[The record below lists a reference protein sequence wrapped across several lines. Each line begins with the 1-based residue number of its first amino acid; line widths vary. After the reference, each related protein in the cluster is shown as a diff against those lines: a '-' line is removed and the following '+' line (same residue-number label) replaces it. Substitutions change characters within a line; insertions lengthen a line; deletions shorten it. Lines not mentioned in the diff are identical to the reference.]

1 MKKAQLTDGFLTLAL
16 AAAAAFGQM
25 PAGNR
30 QAERADSGT
39 SVLPGGRLITPLGEQ
54 FFTGPG
60 PFGLAISPS
69 GQFVVSADGGPN
81 RYALTVLDN
90 RALGSRESPA
100 VKHLHTARKRSRG
113 EDADDAD
120 DAADPDWLSVFMGLA
135 FDGER
140 TLYASEGESGKVRA
154 IDIVTG
160 KRQAVLDLNGGGYRD
175 SYTGDMAI
183 DAARGLL
190 FVVDQANFRL
200 VEIDARR
207 KAILQSIRTGRLPFA
222 VALAPDGRTAY
233 VTDLGMFEYRALPGA
248 DPKDL
253 KATGLPFPA
262 FGFPSKEAVHGARR
276 QTESGMVKVPGLGAP
291 NARGSNGL
299 TMIDVANPKA
309 PRVIAQSPT
318 GLPFGGSVFG
328 GSSPSGVAAAGAAAG
343 DAVGGSGGAGGGGAR
358 GGGAG
363 GGGAP
368 GVAAGGAAV
377 AGKVFVSNANQDTL
391 SVFDAKTRR
400 REPDIALRIPGYEGL
415 RGVLPIG
422 MTVTADRKWLLVA
435 EAGINAIG
443 VIDIAAGKLI
453 GHIPVGWFPAQ
464 VRVFGDTVYVANAKG
479 HGTGPNADR
488 QKALLHSFQGELRRG
503 TISRF
508 RLPQLSELDALT
520 QQVMA
525 NNGFTS
531 GRGNHSLTVAA
542 PIGEGAAT
550 LQSTLPPQIEHV
562 VIIVKENRTYDE
574 VFGDL
579 GPAANGPRDGAPAIA
594 RWGEKVTPNHHAL
607 ARRWSTSDNFY
618 ADSEVSVDGHHWLVG
633 SYPNAWT
640 TSSLMAAYGGEKS
653 FNLSTTAPGRLLF
666 AQSDSSVH
674 PEEQL
679 EAGTLWHHLERH
691 SVSFRNFGE
700 GFELAGVDEGDGLEP
715 TGARFGTNVPMPDP
729 LFRNTSRQYPG
740 FNMNIPDQ
748 YRASQFIA
756 EIDRLY
762 AKGKGAL
769 PKLIFI
775 HLPNDHT
782 AKVRPGAGYPAP
794 GSYVADNDLALGRIV
809 DYLSHSEWWPKMA
822 VFVTEDDAQSGVDH
836 VDSHRTVLMVA
847 SPYARRNYAAHANTS
862 FPGLLRT
869 AFELLRLPPLNLY
882 DATAAGLSECFTSEA
897 DLTPYDALPVD
908 AALFDAKKARI
919 VKGAP
924 PGPKMDDPAEIRRQ
938 QLEQRR
944 EQGREQQR

>member
-1 MKKAQLTDGFLTLAL
+1 MSACATVTVAL
-16 AAAAAFGQM
+16 AAAIAFAQM

-30 QAERADSGT
+30 QAERVDSGT
-39 SVLPGGRLITPLGEQ
+39 SVLPGGRYITPLGEQ

-69 GQFVVSADGGPN
+69 GQFVVSADGGPY

-90 RALGSRESPA
+90 GGLDNRAI
-100 VKHLHTARKRSRG
+100 KHLYTARKRSRG
-113 EDADDAD
+113 EDADDGD
-120 DAADPDWLSVFMGLA
+120 DAGDDPEWLSVFMGLA

-154 IDIVTG
+154 IDIVSG
-160 KRQAVLDLNGGGYRD
+160 KREAVLDLNRGGYRD
-175 SYTGDMAI
+175 SYTGDIAM

-222 VALAPDGRTAY
+222 VALAPDGQTVY

-253 KATGLPFPA
+253 KTTGLPFPA

-276 QTESGMVKVPGLGAP
+276 QTESGPVKVPGLGEP

-299 TMIDVANPKA
+299 TMVDVANPNA
-309 PRVIAQSPT
+309 LRVIAQSPT

-328 GSSPSGVAAAGAAAG
+328 GSSPSGVA
-343 DAVGGSGGAGGGGAR
+343 
-358 GGGAG
+358 
-363 GGGAP
+363 
-368 GVAAGGAAV
+368 VA

-400 REPDIALRIPGYEGL
+400 REPDIALRIPGYEEL

-422 MTVTADRKWLLVA
+422 MAVTTDHKWLLVA

-443 VIDIAAGKLI
+443 VIDIATGKLI
-453 GHIPVGWFPAQ
+453 GHIPVGWFPTQ
-464 VRVFGDTVYVANAKG
+464 VRVFGDSVFVANAKG

-520 QQVMA
+520 RQVMA
-525 NNGFTS
+525 NNGFDQS
-531 GRGNHSLTVAA
+531 REREGVVAGPA
-542 PIGEGAAT
+542 GSNSA
-550 LQSTLPPQIEHV
+550 STLPPQIEHV

-579 GPAANGPRDGAPAIA
+579 GAAANGPREGAPAIA

-607 ARRWSTSDNFY
+607 ARRWATSDNFY

-653 FNLSTTAPGRLLF
+653 FNLQTTAPGRLLF

-691 SVSFRNFGE
+691 GVSFRNFGE

-715 TGARFGTNVPMPDP
+715 TGARFGTNVPMPNP
-729 LFRNTSRQYPG
+729 LYRNTSRQYPG

-782 AKVRPGAGYPAP
+782 AKVRPGAGYPTA

-847 SPYARRNYAAHANTS
+847 SPYARRNFAAHANTS

-882 DATAAGLSECFTSEA
+882 DATAAGLSECFTSAA

-908 AALFDAKKARI
+908 AALFDPKKARI

-938 QLEQRR
+938 ELEQRR
-944 EQGREQQR
+944 QLH

>member
-1 MKKAQLTDGFLTLAL
+1 MKALFLLAL
-16 AAAAAFGQM
+16 SASLAFAQP
-25 PAGNR
+25 PAGDR
-30 QAERADSGT
+30 PAQPSASGT

-81 RYALTVLDN
+81 RYALTILEN
-90 RALGSRESPA
+90 RESTTA
-100 VKHLHTARKRSRG
+100 KHLYAARKRSRG
-113 EDADDAD
+113 DDAD
-120 DAADPDWLSVFMGLA
+120 DRDADEDPDWHSVFMGLA

-140 TLYASEGESGKVRA
+140 TLYASEGESGRVRA
-154 IDIVTG
+154 IDITTG
-160 KRQAVLDLNGGGYRD
+160 KRQSVIDLNHDGYRD
-175 SYTGDMAI
+175 SYSGDMAL
-183 DAARGLL
+183 DAVRGLL
-190 FVVDQANFRL
+190 YVVDQANFRL
-200 VEIDARR
+200 VEIDTRR
-207 KAILQSIRTGRLPFA
+207 GNIVQSIRSGRLPFA

-262 FGFPSKEAVHGARR
+262 FGFPSKDAVTGARR
-276 QTESGMVKVPGLGAP
+276 RTESGSVQVPGLGKP

-299 TMIDVANPKA
+299 TVVDVANPQA
-309 PRVIAQSPT
+309 PRVAAQLPT

-328 GSSPSGVAAAGAAAG
+328 GSSPSGV
-343 DAVGGSGGAGGGGAR
+343 
-358 GGGAG
+358 
-363 GGGAP
+363 
-368 GVAAGGAAV
+368 VAA
-377 AGKVFVSNANQDTL
+377 AGKVFVSNANQDTV

-400 REPDIALRIPGYEGL
+400 REPDIALRIPGYEAL

-422 MTVTADRKWLLVA
+422 IASTADQKWLLIA

-443 VIDIAAGKLI
+443 VVDIASRAVI
-453 GHIPVGWFPAQ
+453 GHIPAAWFPTQ

-479 HGTGPNADR
+479 RGTGPNAS
-488 QKALLHSFQGELRRG
+488 AQGELRRG
-503 TISRF
+503 VISRF
-508 RLPQLSELDALT
+508 HLPQPSQLAALT
-520 QQVMA
+520 TQVVT
-525 NNGFTS
+525 NNGF
-531 GRGNHSLTVAA
+531 
-542 PIGEGAAT
+542 AT
-550 LQSTLPPQIEHV
+550 PPNSARTLPPQIQHV

-579 GPAANGPRDGAPAIA
+579 ALASNGLRAGAPAIA

-607 ARRWSTSDNFY
+607 AKRWSTSDNFY

-653 FNLSTTAPGRLLF
+653 FKLDTTAPGRLLF

-679 EAGTLWHHLERH
+679 EAGTLWHHLQRH
-691 SVSFRNFGE
+691 GVTFRNFGE
-700 GFELAGVDEGDGLEP
+700 GFELAGVDEGDAIEP
-715 TGARFGTNVPMPDP
+715 TGARFPTNMPMPNP
-729 LFRNTSRQYPG
+729 LFQNTSRQYPG

-748 YRASQFIA
+748 YRANQFIA

-762 AKGKGAL
+762 VKGNGAL
-769 PKLIFI
+769 PQLIFI

-782 AKVRPGAGYPAP
+782 AKARPGAGYPAE
-794 GSYVADNDLALGRIV
+794 GSYVADNDLALGRII
-809 DYLSHSEWWPKMA
+809 DYLSHSQWWPKMA

-847 SPYARRNYAAHANTS
+847 SPYARRNYSAHVNTS
-862 FPGLLRT
+862 FPGMLRT
-869 AFELLRLPPLNLY
+869 AFELLHLPPLNLY
-882 DATAAGLSECFTSEA
+882 DATAASLSDCFTSDA
-897 DLTPYDALPVD
+897 DLTPYDVLPVD
-908 AALFDAKKARI
+908 PVLFDPKKARI

-944 EQGREQQR
+944 QQFEQQRQLN